1 MYYTRVGESTPRPR
15 VVRIRGMEIQAAG
28 TVPLS
33 GVRGDRGEPVAPWGS
48 LCGELQRLGN
58 RVGGLRDVLGGSF
71 NRGAVCFLRPAGN
84 VPG

>member
-33 GVRGDRGEPVAPWGS
+33 GGEPVAPWGS

>member
-1 MYYTRVGESTPRPR
+1 
-15 VVRIRGMEIQAAG
+15 MEIQAAG